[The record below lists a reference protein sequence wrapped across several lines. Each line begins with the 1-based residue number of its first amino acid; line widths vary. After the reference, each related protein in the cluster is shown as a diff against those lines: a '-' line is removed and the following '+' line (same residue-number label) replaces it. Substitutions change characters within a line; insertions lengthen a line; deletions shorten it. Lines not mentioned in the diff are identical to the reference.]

1 MIWNS
6 PAEVAVAR
14 KWITSNN
21 PTDPARVPFAG
32 FSLRT
37 GGDLAEFID
46 VIRGASRDLLSAT
59 AFALPATVLD
69 ALLGTSNDNYGLEML
84 RFYEHYR
91 FRYYAKPLK
100 LKQVRLLSTDD
111 SWADG
116 NYAEGSLKAS
126 SRLRFAGR

>member
-1 MIWNS
+1 MRMIDWS
-6 PAEVAVAR
+6 SDVCSSDLVAR

-59 AFALPATVLD
+59 AFALTATVLD
-69 ALLGTSNDNYGLEML
+69 ALLGTSNDNYGLAML
-84 RFYEHYR
+84 RFYQHNR
-91 FRYYAKPLK
+91 FRSYPPPLPLK
-100 LKQVRLLSTDD
+100 QLGQIGRATWST
-111 SWADG
+111 SG
-116 NYAEGSLKAS
+116 FPY
-126 SRLRFAGR
+126 FY